1 MDKKVDHQILLL
13 DDQPHITYILKKF
26 LDKRYKVLIAS
37 SILQAETI
45 LSDKTC
51 EVSVA
56 FIDYNLKDTKD
67 GIDFAKSLRENYP
80 LMRVI
85 MISGASSY
93 EIAIK
98 ALNSG
103 VINALINKPFAF
115 NEIQKTLDDNL
126 KIWTKNYE
134 ALEVQVNNLAE
145 TGEFDHSELEKMDLS
160 IPHLMKIIKS
170 KAALRSQNKFD
181 LLGFGITRGDKIL
194 MKYFIDKSLQARY
207 TSLFAQFI
215 QTLSILNFDLFVE
228 ADSHKLEE
236 LILEDI
242 SIIFRSVNTLNYSVF
257 IKGEP
262 PNKNHVAEKVNEI
275 ASQLSLYSS
284 PSTEVL
290 TDSVK
295 DVMINQFKEF
305 RNSFSYQ

>member
-1 MDKKVDHQILLL
+1 MDIKVDHQILIL

-37 SILQAETI
+37 SISQAESI
-45 LSDKTC
+45 LSDNTY
-51 EVSVA
+51 EISVA

-67 GIDFAKSLRENYP
+67 GIDYAKSLRENYP
-80 LMRVI
+80 LTRVI

-103 VINALINKPFAF
+103 VVNALINKPFAF
-115 NEIQKTLDDNL
+115 NEIQNTLDDNL
-126 KIWTKNYE
+126 KIWLNNYGTIE
-134 ALEVQVNNLAE
+134 DQVNNLVK
-145 TGEFDHSELEKMDLS
+145 TGNFDHTVLETMDLS
-160 IPHLMKIIKS
+160 IPHLMKIITS
-170 KAALRSQNKFD
+170 KASSISQKKFD

-194 MKYFIDKSLQARY
+194 MKYFVDKSLQARY
-207 TSLFAQFI
+207 TPLFAKFI

-242 SIIFRSVNTLNYSVF
+242 SIIF
-257 IKGEP
+257 
-262 PNKNHVAEKVNEI
+262 
-275 ASQLSLYSS
+275 
-284 PSTEVL
+284 
-290 TDSVK
+290 
-295 DVMINQFKEF
+295 
-305 RNSFSYQ
+305 